1 MRRNCRYRN
10 NPTFGIFDKCCTPQR
25 RIEGEVNLHQAKK
38 NMKRLNKSSLRN
50 SAQCRRAASRSAAT
64 SGGDNSTED
73 ASLLGKEDPNQSKF
87 LPPCSTFPPSLR
99 RGRSYGAAFIR
110 STKKTAPGTR
120 AQKAWKNVSAYI
132 SRAASK
138 VSLNKFRRQS
148 SGNEPYE
155 SFDSRGTPS
164 PTPSDE
170 SSDVMDQHG
179 HWVRSCSSQS
189 CEFSAEIIS
198 SEFNQSKLNV
208 FRSLELETA
217 RSNDSKDKSDFTS
230 DALSLPSLTEG
241 ARHSST
247 GSELDSLCSIP
258 SLSVELEEEQHFF
271 CMEDLDVKVNQV
283 RNEDVADSVVAWGLL
298 AALMGA
304 PAPPAVMVQDKKLS
318 SEARINLWQDGD
330 CSNYDEIEDIMASS
344 QVTDDGFGRF
354 EVCYD
359 SDDMSIPSLFAAEA
373 HIEDTRT
380 AYEFNTFTNKER
392 GSTATKDAME
402 SSIAWCSLAA
412 LLGSHAPSSVIQ
424 YMNATKKTNTVE
436 NEDGAFVTDDI
447 PDLPHTQEDT
457 IAANFLSS
465 ELQITKASSAALLGS
480 HAPSSVIQ
488 YMKATTK
495 TRISVTEKFCFHGE
509 FEDVI
514 TSSRNTV
521 ENEDGAFV
529 TDDIPDLP
537 HTQEDTIAANFLSS
551 ELLNYESVFT
561 DFTAEPID
569 IESSRKDVED
579 SVLAWSALAALLGSP
594 ITEIAYRRTHQCERQ
609 SPKNLWVENDA
620 DEDDIDMISLPT
632 SSDEDSFIGTV
643 ECLDGEEV
651 ELHNIPSL
659 NPYNCN
665 SAVGVCK
672 AIGRSDKE
680 MGGNENPGKID
691 WLSGDLIGDGVDSM
705 VSLPP
710 EIESFHDSV
719 NDNAVLVD
727 CKKDI
732 FIDVLHPVKAD
743 DDQSIPS
750 LVSGSF
756 DKDDLTSPLTPDK
769 SLTSLESSFISPQS
783 GENEKEVTV
792 SVLAWSALAAIMG
805 SPAPKA
811 LMMRR
816 KKSAQRDLW
825 NEDMMIEN
833 EEIHSLQLT

>member
-189 CEFSAEIIS
+189 CEFSAEIFS

-217 RSNDSKDKSDFTS
+217 RSNVSKDKFDFTS

-318 SEARINLWQDGD
+318 SEARINLWQDGG
-330 CSNYDEIEDIMASS
+330 CSNCDEIEDIMASS

-402 SSIAWCSLAA
+402 SSIAWCSL
-412 LLGSHAPSSVIQ
+412 
-424 YMNATKKTNTVE
+424 
-436 NEDGAFVTDDI
+436 
-447 PDLPHTQEDT
+447 
-457 IAANFLSS
+457 
-465 ELQITKASSAALLGS
+465 AALLGS

-643 ECLDGEEV
+643 EGLDGEED
-651 ELHNIPSL
+651 ELHSIPSL
-659 NPYNCN
+659 NPDNGN

>member
-73 ASLLGKEDPNQSKF
+73 ASLLGKEVPNQSKF

-120 AQKAWKNVSAYI
+120 EQKAWKNVSAYI

-179 HWVRSCSSQS
+179 HWVRSGSSQN
-189 CEFSAEIIS
+189 CEFSEEIFS
-198 SEFNQSKLNV
+198 SEFNQSKSNV

-217 RSNDSKDKSDFTS
+217 RSNVSKDKFDFTS

-465 ELQITKASSAALLGS
+465 EL
-480 HAPSSVIQ
+480 
-488 YMKATTK
+488 
-495 TRISVTEKFCFHGE
+495 
-509 FEDVI
+509 
-514 TSSRNTV
+514 
-521 ENEDGAFV
+521 
-529 TDDIPDLP
+529 
-537 HTQEDTIAANFLSS
+537 
-551 ELLNYESVFT
+551 LNYESVFT

-691 WLSGDLIGDGVDSM
+691 WLSGDLIGDDVDST

-833 EEIHSLQLT
+833 EEIDSPPLT

>member
-120 AQKAWKNVSAYI
+120 EQKAWKNVSAYI

-179 HWVRSCSSQS
+179 HWVRSGSSQN
-189 CEFSAEIIS
+189 CEFSEEIFS
-198 SEFNQSKLNV
+198 SEFNQSKSNV

-217 RSNDSKDKSDFTS
+217 RSNVSKDKFDFTS

-304 PAPPAVMVQDKKLS
+304 PAPPAVMVQYKKLS
-318 SEARINLWQDGD
+318 SEARINLWQDGG
-330 CSNYDEIEDIMASS
+330 CSNCDEIEDIMASS

-359 SDDMSIPSLFAAEA
+359 SDDMSIPSLFTAEG
-373 HIEDTRT
+373 HIEDTKT
-380 AYEFNTFTNKER
+380 AHEFNNFTNIER
-392 GSTATKDAME
+392 ESTATKNAME
-402 SSIAWCSLAA
+402 SSIAWCSL
-412 LLGSHAPSSVIQ
+412 
-424 YMNATKKTNTVE
+424 
-436 NEDGAFVTDDI
+436 
-447 PDLPHTQEDT
+447 
-457 IAANFLSS
+457 
-465 ELQITKASSAALLGS
+465 AALLGS

-569 IESSRKDVED
+569 VESSRKDVED

>member
-179 HWVRSCSSQS
+179 HWVRSGSSQN
-189 CEFSAEIIS
+189 CEFSEEIFS
-198 SEFNQSKLNV
+198 SEFNQSKSNV

-217 RSNDSKDKSDFTS
+217 RSNVSKDKFDFTS

-318 SEARINLWQDGD
+318 SEARINLWQDGG
-330 CSNYDEIEDIMASS
+330 CSNCDEIEDIMASS

-402 SSIAWCSLAA
+402 SSIAWCSL
-412 LLGSHAPSSVIQ
+412 
-424 YMNATKKTNTVE
+424 
-436 NEDGAFVTDDI
+436 
-447 PDLPHTQEDT
+447 
-457 IAANFLSS
+457 
-465 ELQITKASSAALLGS
+465 AALLGS

-783 GENEKEVTV
+783 RENEKEVTV

>member
-1 MRRNCRYRN
+1 
-10 NPTFGIFDKCCTPQR
+10 
-25 RIEGEVNLHQAKK
+25 VNLHQAKK

-179 HWVRSCSSQS
+179 HWVRSGSSQN
-189 CEFSAEIIS
+189 CEFSEEIFS
-198 SEFNQSKLNV
+198 SEFNQSKSNV

-217 RSNDSKDKSDFTS
+217 RSNVSKDKFDFTS

-304 PAPPAVMVQDKKLS
+304 PAPPAVMVQYKKLS
-318 SEARINLWQDGD
+318 SEARINLWQDGG
-330 CSNYDEIEDIMASS
+330 CSNCDEIEDIMASS

-402 SSIAWCSLAA
+402 SSIAWCS
-412 LLGSHAPSSVIQ
+412 
-424 YMNATKKTNTVE
+424 
-436 NEDGAFVTDDI
+436 F
-447 PDLPHTQEDT
+447 
-457 IAANFLSS
+457 
-465 ELQITKASSAALLGS
+465 AALLGS

-594 ITEIAYRRTHQCERQ
+594 ITEIAYRRTHQRERH
-609 SPKNLWVENDA
+609 SPKNLWLENDA

-783 GENEKEVTV
+783 RENEKEVTV